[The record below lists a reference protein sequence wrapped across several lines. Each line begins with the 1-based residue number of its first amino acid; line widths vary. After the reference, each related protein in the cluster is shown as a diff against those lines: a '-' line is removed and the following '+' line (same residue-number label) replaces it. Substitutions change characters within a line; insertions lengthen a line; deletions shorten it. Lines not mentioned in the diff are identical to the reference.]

1 MCKWDNAGTCR
12 MQGRRCVVS
21 GRNKHNSKW
30 QWQSGKQVNQKVVMG
45 LDQVASLNCSNF
57 SVSSHLCPCLYSAG
71 KTIFLLLQLFW
82 SKFFLFFFSK
92 HCGGIRCKRD
102 WGRWWGRW
110 EVELRGVMDERERW
124 EETRR
129 PLSVLSSSS
138 SYCSDREYY
147 ALVDAS
153 QFVSVTAG
161 EASGGVAMFLLT

>member
-1 MCKWDNAGTCR
+1 
-12 MQGRRCVVS
+12 MQGRCRVVS

-30 QWQSGKQVNQKVVMG
+30 QRQSGKQQVNQKVVTG

-57 SVSSHLCPCLYSAG
+57 SVSWHLCPCLYSAG
-71 KTIFLLLQLFW
+71 TTIFLSLQLFW
-82 SKFFLFFFSK
+82 SKFSFFFNK

-102 WGRWWGRW
+102 WGRRWGRW

-129 PLSVLSSSS
+129 PLSVPSSSS

-147 ALVDAS
+147 APVDATQS
-153 QFVSVTAG
+153 VSVTLG
-161 EASGGVAMFLLT
+161 EASGCAAMFLLA